1 MGFFKSFFTGQ
12 TESPETEQ
20 EKKKQKNFEIFK
32 YDGIRAQRMGRSDY
46 ALKCF
51 EEALKIHD
59 DLEVAEYMVQ
69 AQLQNRLTEAA
80 RQTLQHM
87 AEMKPDRKETFLT
100 LANVCYVLKD
110 YDGMANAARQAITI
124 DKDEAKAYYLL
135 GKAVGETGDSLMS
148 VAHLTQAIALDND
161 FTDAYLLRTET
172 LMQMQQWNEAR
183 EDIGILLS
191 QDAENEN
198 AYLLSGKLKEA
209 TADFP
214 GAEDDYKHTIELNP
228 FNEHAYLALS
238 QLFIAQNKLDEAIA
252 LLNDAIDNRP
262 DFAQAYQERGRAKLL
277 KGDKEG
283 SLEDTRKSIELAPKE
298 MEQLTGT
305 FNSGQ
310 PPQRDILGL

>member
-1 MGFFKSFFTGQ
+1 
-12 TESPETEQ
+12 
-20 EKKKQKNFEIFK
+20 
-32 YDGIRAQRMGRSDY
+32 
-46 ALKCF
+46 
-51 EEALKIHD
+51 
-59 DLEVAEYMVQ
+59 
-69 AQLQNRLTEAA
+69 
-80 RQTLQHM
+80 
-87 AEMKPDRKETFLT
+87 
-100 LANVCYVLKD
+100 
-110 YDGMANAARQAITI
+110 
-124 DKDEAKAYYLL
+124 
-135 GKAVGETGDSLMS
+135 
-148 VAHLTQAIALDND
+148 
-161 FTDAYLLRTET
+161 
-172 LMQMQQWNEAR
+172 MQQWNEAR